1 MTRVTFPKLVFFDL
15 DGTLIEPMDFERI
28 KFVLGVESPVLENIL
43 HDSAKMEILKRFEIE
58 HAMKANLMPHTITV
72 LKKFEDLGIV
82 RALITRNCL
91 ESVKIVCRR
100 FGLKFDE
107 VITREMGHFKPSPY
121 HVIRLIEK
129 YGFRKEDCLI
139 VGDHEFDVLTGKK
152 AGIRTAIVRKNSM
165 NADFILRSLKD
176 LLDIVEYDGKA

>member
-1 MTRVTFPKLVFFDL
+1 M
-15 DGTLIEPMDFERI
+15 
-28 KFVLGVESPVLENIL
+28 
-43 HDSAKMEILKRFEIE
+43 
-58 HAMKANLMPHTITV
+58 
-72 LKKFEDLGIV
+72 
-82 RALITRNCL
+82 
-91 ESVKIVCRR
+91 
-100 FGLKFDE
+100 
-107 VITREMGHFKPSPY
+107 
-121 HVIRLIEK
+121 IRLIEK